1 MHDSEY
7 AELRHLVKQ
16 KGLLDK
22 QPFYYTYKILL
33 TLGLLSLGLTFFFL
47 INNFWLQLLNAAY
60 LAFVFTQI
68 GFVGHDAGHREI
80 CRVAWKDE
88 IIGLFCNLLIG
99 VSYSWW
105 NDTHNRH
112 HGNPNQLDL
121 DPAIDFLAPAF
132 TEEQARSKQG
142 VLWFVVK
149 YQAYFFFPLLS
160 MYPFN
165 MRINSIQFLIQKKT
179 KYPLF
184 EALLLVVHFI
194 LYFGLVFSRLG
205 VQQAV
210 LFIIVHQALFGLYA
224 GSVFASNHK
233 GMPILDKESRLDFLR
248 RQVLTTR
255 NVKSHPFIDFWY
267 GGLNYQIEHHLFP
280 TMARNKLG
288 EAQKIVKPFLQAHS
302 ITYHETSALGSYWE
316 ILQYFHHVSAPLRQE
331 KTR

>member
-1 MHDSEY
+1 MHESEY

-16 KGLLDK
+16 KGLLDR

-33 TLGLLSLGLTFFFL
+33 TLGLLSLGLSFL
-47 INNFWLQLLNAAY
+47 LLIDNFWLQLLSAAY
-60 LAFVFTQI
+60 LAFAFTQI
-68 GFVGHDAGHREI
+68 GFIGHDAGHREI
-80 CRVAWKDE
+80 CRAAWKDE
-88 IIGLFCNLLIG
+88 IIGLFCSLLIG

-105 NDTHNRH
+105 TDTHNRH
-112 HGNPNQLDL
+112 HGNPNQLGL

-132 TEEQARSKQG
+132 TEEQARIKHG
-142 VLWFVVK
+142 VLWFIVK

-160 MYPFN
+160 MYPFS
-165 MRINSIQFLIQKKT
+165 MRMNSIQFLIQKKT
-179 KYPLF
+179 KHPLA
-184 EALLLVVHFI
+184 EALFLVTHFI
-194 LYFGLVFSRLG
+194 LYFGLVFSRLDI
-205 VQQAV
+205 QQAV

-224 GSVFASNHK
+224 GSVFACNHK
-233 GMPILDKESRLDFLR
+233 GMPILDKESQLDFLR

-255 NVKSHPFIDFWY
+255 NLKSNPFIDFWY

-302 ITYHETSALGSYWE
+302 ITYYETGVLRSYWE
-316 ILQYFHHVSAPLRQE
+316 ILQYFHQVSAPLRQE